1 MTFSDCPR
9 LKPCS
14 YLSLC
19 CPQWEKGT
27 QQRPNTSLKHWG
39 SSSQGVQKWRCS
51 TPLPYSLCSP
61 GPQQP
66 LAAGQVS
73 WLLRCLSLT
82 EEWPGRSHLALS
94 VTERGLGGGAGRMQQ
109 GLEGCQLP
117 SEALLG
123 PMLPPPAKCSPDCLN
138 WPLGVSISPC
148 SIHCLPLTGCESFR
162 ECSWKPPTQVQSIEC
177 AW

>member
-94 VTERGLGGGAGRMQQ
+94 VTERGLGGGCRQDAAGARRLPTPQWGPAGPHAATTSQ
-109 GLEGCQLP
+109 VLSWLPQLT
-117 SEALLG
+117 SG
-123 PMLPPPAKCSPDCLN
+123 SFYFPMLNPLPPSYGL
-138 WPLGVSISPC
+138 W
-148 SIHCLPLTGCESFR
+148 EF
-162 ECSWKPPTQVQSIEC
+162 
-177 AW
+177 